1 VNLAGKKILVL
12 GGYGL
17 VGMAVCRELLKRR
30 PREIQIHS
38 LRERE
43 ATEARTEL
51 TGEAA
56 AAGTA
61 LSTSHGDLFGL
72 AETVSRREAIAAQIG
87 TLDDAQ
93 LQRFLLYR
101 VLTASRAEV
110 VIDCM
115 NTSTGIAYRDVFRA
129 ADRLFAELEPVPP
142 ASDAAAGSVGQDA
155 AEGLLEALYMPRLI
169 RHIQV
174 LYRGMIEAG
183 TRSYVKVGTS
193 GTGGMGL
200 NIPYTHSEERPSRVL
215 LSKSAL
221 AGAQSMLL
229 FLMARTPGAPIT
241 KEIKPA
247 AAIAWKRIA
256 YGPIARRGEP
266 LKLVDAA
273 PRPLG
278 ATFSTHDPE
287 AAALRDEPLETVF
300 IDTGENGIF
309 SLEEF
314 ALLTTAEQMEFVTP
328 EEIAQYLCF
337 EIEGG
342 NTGHDIINAL
352 DNAVLGP
359 TYRAGLLRHWALE
372 YMCELEAQ
380 HGHHSVAFEM
390 LGPPRN
396 SKLLFEAHLLRLA
409 FRTMSAVRQ
418 ATPEQVR
425 DALDRLVRQD
435 PEAANRIAAVGIP
448 LLLDSGEVIR
458 GPKVIVPAEAHRTP
472 VTGERLESWVHD
484 GWVDLRLPNCARW
497 VERFRTI
504 HAEVGAI
511 STTDT
516 SSRFLR
522 NERFWHEERGIQP
535 GKIVG
540 WILGIEEQGARIK
553 R

>member
-1 VNLAGKKILVL
+1 MNIGGKNVLVL

-17 VGMAVCRELLKRR
+17 VGIAVCREVLKRR
-30 PREIQIHS
+30 PRRLQIHS
-38 LRERE
+38 LRLSE
-43 ATEARTEL
+43 AESARADLACEAN
-51 TGEAA
+51 
-56 AAGTA
+56 GTDLA
-61 LSTSHGDLFGL
+61 VSEGDLFGL
-72 AETVSRREAIAAQIG
+72 AEPADRRGAIAAQIG
-87 TLDDAQ
+87 ALRDGE
-93 LQRFLLYR
+93 LERFLLYR
-101 VLTASRAEV
+101 VLREAAPDV

-115 NTSTGIAYRDVFRA
+115 NTSTGIAYRDIYRA
-129 ADRLFAELEPVPP
+129 ADRVFAELGEDGNTV
-142 ASDAAAGSVGQDA
+142 AGET
-155 AEGLLEALYMPRLI
+155 AEALLEALYMPRLI

-174 LYRGMIEAG
+174 LYRGMQDAG
-183 TRSYVKVGTS
+183 TRVYVKVGTS

-256 YGPIARRGEP
+256 YGPIWRKGE
-266 LKLVDAA
+266 LIRLVDAA

-278 ATFSTHDPE
+278 PTLSTLDP
-287 AAALRDEPLETVF
+287 AAATLREEPLETVF

-342 NTGHDIINAL
+342 NTGHDVINAL

-372 YMCELEAQ
+372 YMCELEGK
-380 HGHHSVAFEM
+380 HDTHSVAFEM
-390 LGPPRN
+390 LGPARN

-409 FRTMSAVRQ
+409 FRTMTAVRQ
-418 ATPEQVR
+418 ASPEQVR
-425 DALDRLVRQD
+425 DALDRLVRED
-435 PEAANRIAAVGIP
+435 PEVANRIVAVGIP
-448 LLLDSGEVIR
+448 ILLDSGDVIR
-458 GPKVIVPAEAHRTP
+458 GPKVLVPADAEQVSVTP
-472 VTGERLESWVHD
+472 EKLEGWVHD
-484 GWVDLRLPNCARW
+484 GWVDLRLASCSRW
-497 VERFRTI
+497 VERFRRI
-504 HAEVGAI
+504 HREVAAI
-511 STTDT
+511 PPGET

-522 NERFWHEERGIQP
+522 NQRFWHEERGIQP

-540 WILGIEEQGARIK
+540 WILGTEEMGARIK

>member
-1 VNLAGKKILVL
+1 VTRVNIAGKNVLVL

-17 VGMAVCRELLKRR
+17 VGIAVCREMLKRR
-30 PREIQIHS
+30 PRRIQIHS
-38 LRERE
+38 LRQAEAEQASEELGRE
-43 ATEARTEL
+43 ANGTEL
-51 TGEAA
+51 A
-56 AAGTA
+56 
-61 LSTSHGDLFGL
+61 TSSGDLFGL
-72 AETVSRREAIAAQIG
+72 AEATDRRGAIQAQIG
-87 TLDDAQ
+87 ALRDGELD
-93 LQRFLLYR
+93 RFLLYR
-101 VLTASRAEV
+101 VLRDAAADV
-110 VIDCM
+110 VVDCM
-115 NTSTGIAYRDVFRA
+115 NTSTGIAYRDIYRA
-129 ADRLFAELEPVPP
+129 ADRVFTEL
-142 ASDAAAGSVGQDA
+142 DAGEVSNDT
-155 AEGLLEALYMPRLI
+155 AEGLLESLYMPRLI

-174 LYRGMIEAG
+174 LYRGMQDAG
-183 TRSYVKVGTS
+183 TRVYVKVGTS

-256 YGPIARRGEP
+256 YGPIWRKGE
-266 LKLVDAA
+266 LLRMVDAA

-278 ATFSTHDPE
+278 GTFSTHDPAVAHQRE
-287 AAALRDEPLETVF
+287 EPLETVF

-342 NTGHDIINAL
+342 NTGHDVINAL

-372 YMCELEAQ
+372 HMVELEQQ
-380 HGHHSVAFEM
+380 HQTHSVAFEM
-390 LGPPRN
+390 LGPARN

-409 FRTMSAVRQ
+409 FGTMLAVRE

-425 DALDRLVRQD
+425 DALDRLVRED
-435 PEAANRIAAVGIP
+435 PEVANRVVAVGIP
-448 LLLDSGEVIR
+448 ILLDSGEVIR
-458 GPKVIVPAEAHRTP
+458 GPKVLVPADAEAVEVTP
-472 VTGERLESWVHD
+472 ERLEGWVHD
-484 GWVDLRLPNCARW
+484 GWVDLRLANCARW
-497 VERFRTI
+497 VERFCRI
-504 HAEVGAI
+504 HRDTMAMPEEE
-511 STTDT
+511 T

-522 NERFWHEERGIQP
+522 NRRFWHEERPLQP
-535 GKIVG
+535 GKVVG
-540 WILGIEEQGARIK
+540 WVLGTEEMGGRIK